1 MHATRPPIPPRTL
14 VAPPGRPQPADDDRP
29 VTLDAAGRAAVRA
42 LAIEYARSIIDT
54 PTGATVADLRH
65 VVRVLVHE
73 LDAVTPT
80 GPAAAR
86 QALAEARS
94 RPQLCPGTSQF
105 VPADVVDDNGDAVCP
120 RCHVPQMTMDIDG
133 AGRWHAVVAHLAR
146 P

>member
-1 MHATRPPIPPRTL
+1 MHATRPPVPPRTL
-14 VAPPGRPQPADDDRP
+14 VGPPVRPQQAAVDPPAP
-29 VTLDAAGRAAVRA
+29 LDAAGRAAVRA

-86 QALAEARS
+86 QALAEART
-94 RPQLCPGTSQF
+94 RPQLCPGSSHF
-105 VPADVVDDNGDAVCP
+105 VPADVVDDDGVVTCP
-120 RCHVPQMTMDIDG
+120 RCHAPQLTIDLAG
-133 AGRWHAVVAHLAR
+133 GRWHAVIAHRAR
-146 P
+146 S